1 MIKEIDDIRL
11 ETQKVSDQIPSIPRS
26 HMEEEGHSLLIV
38 DLLQLP
44 RKFSYRK
51 YRIDLL
57 GFAAAWL
64 LVFLLLAL
72 GYWITMIGV

>member
-1 MIKEIDDIRL
+1 MIKEINDIPV
-11 ETQKVSDQIPSIPRS
+11 ETQEVSAHVPSIPRS
-26 HMEEEGHSLLIV
+26 RLEEGGHSLLIV

-44 RKFSYRK
+44 RKFSYRR

-64 LVFLLLAL
+64 LVFFLLAL
-72 GYWITMIGV
+72 GYWITTIGS